1 MNSRA
6 HRPRDVARIEGVARR
21 TWPRHASPLC
31 ASYLKT
37 AAIALSLSV
46 NAGLFAQS
54 QFFYAPTDITGK
66 LTRTAVTNASQ
77 GGFRPAAL
85 KSTQGA
91 GFERDANSPRDAGSQ
106 KGAGSETKPNFVRPP
121 HPPLFQRFM
130 ASLGATPLAT
140 AQSLAVSPGTTA
152 SSFLGLTHLDQRNA
166 NNGNQFSVEP
176 PNPDIAVAKGYVL
189 QGVNN
194 AIQVYSTA
202 GAALLPAVLTS
213 NQLFGLPVAIDRT
226 TGLNGVFPTD
236 MRVFYDA
243 GLDRWFVM
251 QREQDNDAA
260 GNPLNSS
267 HLYIAISQTGD
278 PTGAYNVYTMNTTN
292 AGRPGCPCLSDFPQ
306 IGADQYGIYISS
318 NEYSTLFNQ
327 FVDVS
332 ILAISKASI
341 AANSLSPVT
350 LEFVISRTTGYE
362 FTVRPAMT
370 PPGASYFLASGGLEY
385 FVSTQSSFASD
396 SNFAIW
402 ALTNTASLQT
412 AHPTLTLIESIVPGI
427 PYNYPDVAVQRP
439 GPLPY
444 GSSLI
449 PPGQLA
455 FIDGGL
461 DSRVLSLV
469 YAGGRLYVAF
479 ATQAVDGTGHS
490 VVGGAY
496 AILSPTYR
504 NGVVSAP
511 LLRGGKLVV
520 DGNHIL
526 RPAVSVNPQ
535 GKGAIAFTLV
545 GPGYYPSAAFVPID
559 VSSTG
564 TTAQIADIGAF
575 PEDGFTGYP
584 GGFGVGVARW
594 GDYSS
599 AVTAADG
606 SVWMVTEYIP
616 NAPRTEFANWGTRV
630 IRYAP

>member
-1 MNSRA
+1 MKSR
-6 HRPRDVARIEGVARR
+6 V
-21 TWPRHASPLC
+21 
-31 ASYLKT
+31 
-37 AAIALSLSV
+37 AAIALGISM

-54 QFFYAPTDITGK
+54 QFFYAPSDITGK

-77 GGFRPAAL
+77 TSFHMSAL
-85 KSTQGA
+85 KSQQGLRSEQGA
-91 GFERDANSPRDAGSQ
+91 GSQ
-106 KGAGSETKPNFVRPP
+106 QSAGSETKPNFVRPP
-121 HPPLFQRFM
+121 HPPLFKRFL

-140 AQSLAVSPGTTA
+140 VQGLTVSSTTTA

-176 PNPDIAVAKGYVL
+176 PNTDIAVGKGYVL
-189 QGVNN
+189 EGVNN
-194 AIQVYSTA
+194 AIQVYSTS
-202 GAALLPAVLTS
+202 GTPLLPTVLAT
-213 NQLFGLPVAIDRT
+213 NQLFGVSAAIDRN
-226 TGLNGVFPTD
+226 TGINGVFPTD
-236 MRVFYDA
+236 MRVFYDP
-243 GLDRWFVM
+243 GIDRWFVL
-251 QREQDNDAA
+251 QREQDNDIS

-267 HLYIAISQTGD
+267 HLYLAVSQTGD
-278 PTGAYNVYTMNTTN
+278 PTAMYNVYTMDTTN
-292 AGRPGCPCLSDFPQ
+292 AARPGCPCLSDFPQ

-341 AANSLSPVT
+341 ASGALSPT
-350 LEFVISRTTGYE
+350 TFEFVIARTTGYE
-362 FTVRPAMT
+362 FTVRPAIT

-396 SNFAIW
+396 SNFAVW
-402 ALTNTASLQT
+402 ALTNTASFQT
-412 AHPTLTLIESIVPGI
+412 AHPSLTLIESIVPGI
-427 PYNYPDVAVQRP
+427 PYTYPDVAAQRP

-479 ATQAVDGTGHS
+479 ATQSVDQNGRS
-490 VVGGAY
+490 VVAGAY

-504 NGVVSAP
+504 NGIVAAP
-511 LLRGGKLVV
+511 VLRSGTLLVNS
-520 DGNHIL
+520 NHVL

-535 GKGAIAFTLV
+535 GKGAIVFTLV
-545 GPGYYPSAAFVPID
+545 GPDYYPSAAFVPFETF
-559 VSSTG
+559 STG
-564 TTAQIADIGAF
+564 TTAQVADFGAF

-584 GGFGVGVARW
+584 GGFAVGFARW

-606 SVWMVTEYIP
+606 SVWLAPEYIP
-616 NAPRTEFANWGTRV
+616 NAPRTQLANWGTRV
-630 IRYAP
+630 IRFAP